1 MHLKNIFSLVEL
13 KFKVVIMKN
22 QKVVL
27 ITRKIPQIAQQILE
41 ESGIIVKIGS
51 KTRALSKE
59 EIINKAKNVD
69 AIITLLSDKID
80 REIIDKMPKV
90 KIISNYAVGYNNID
104 FSYAKQKGI
113 VVTNTPDILTNA
125 TADIAFGLII
135 AASRNFHLGNKMV
148 REQKFTGWAPELLLG
163 IELFGKTLGIIGAGR
178 IGQAVANRA
187 KSFGCKIIYFS
198 KSRKSEFEK
207 TTGAKKF
214 NLEKLLKES
223 DIISLHLPLSDK
235 TYHLLNKENMHL
247 MKKNVIL
254 VNTARGEII
263 DEFELI
269 KMLKN
274 KSVFAAGLDVYENEP
289 NLKKEFI
296 KLQNVFLLPHLGS
309 ATFEARN
316 KMAELAAK
324 NVINVLKG
332 NSAISQVN

>member
-1 MHLKNIFSLVEL
+1 
-13 KFKVVIMKN
+13 MKN

-27 ITRKIPQIAQQILE
+27 ITRKIPLIAQQILE
-41 ESGIIVKIGS
+41 ENGIIVKIGS
-51 KTRALSKE
+51 KSRVLSKE
-59 EIINKAKNVD
+59 EIINKTKYVD
-69 AIITLLSDKID
+69 AVITMLSDKID

-90 KIISNYAVGYNNID
+90 KIISNFAVGYNNID
-104 FSYAKQKGI
+104 FSYAKEKGI

-125 TADIAFGLII
+125 TADIALGLIL

-148 REQKFTGWAPELLLG
+148 REQKFTGWAPEMLLG
-163 IELFGKTLGIIGAGR
+163 VELFGKTLGIIGAGR

-198 KSRKSEFEK
+198 QSKKSEFEK
-207 TTGAKKF
+207 TTDAKKF
-214 NLEKLLKES
+214 SLENLLKES
-223 DIISLHLPLSDK
+223 DIISLHLPLSEN

-247 MKKNVIL
+247 MKKNVII

-263 DEFELI
+263 DESELI

-289 NLKKEFI
+289 NLKKDFTT
-296 KLQNVFLLPHLGS
+296 LQNVFLLPHLGS

>member
-1 MHLKNIFSLVEL
+1 MKNIFSLVEL

>member
-1 MHLKNIFSLVEL
+1 
-13 KFKVVIMKN
+13 MKN